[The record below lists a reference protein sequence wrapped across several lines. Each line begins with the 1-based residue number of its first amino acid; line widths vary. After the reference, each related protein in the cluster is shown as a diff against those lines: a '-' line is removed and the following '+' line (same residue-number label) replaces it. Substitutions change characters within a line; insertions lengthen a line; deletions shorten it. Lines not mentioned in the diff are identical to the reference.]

1 MRGAAGKLAGMLSTS
16 RILSVLLLGLG
27 VALLVAGLVVP
38 RFIHADGRMPL
49 DPAATTWTLR
59 DDGAQTRLM
68 TDPDGRVLEAPVTR
82 QLHLEV
88 QNPADGDE
96 ATVRIGDT
104 FLRES
109 RQEELDRL
117 ISAQVWS
124 YRLDRLD
131 GSATSPATL
140 TDQIGSPG
148 LQVDVEGVWLKFPTD
163 AQQTTYEVFDPR
175 LRQARPALFAESL
188 EMAGREV
195 YRYRQEIGPTNL
207 AQLYADW
214 RNTTVFAQED
224 GGTSPGYL
232 FYSVTR
238 DFLVDQRSGMVVEV
252 REDIEEFY
260 GDAEGQPREQVL
272 SFQGRMTQPQVDV
285 LLEQASEINDGTT
298 AQLVRWIA
306 IGVGA
311 VLAVAGLAGSLG
323 AFGGRR
329 ARHS

>member
-1 MRGAAGKLAGMLSTS
+1 MLSTS

-27 VALLVAGLVVP
+27 VALLVAGLAAP
-38 RFIHADGRMPL
+38 RFIPADGRMPL
-49 DPAATTWTLR
+49 DLAATTWTLR
-59 DDGAQTRLM
+59 DDEAQTRLM
-68 TDPDGRVLEAPVTR
+68 TDPAGRVLEVPVTR

-88 QNPADGDE
+88 QNPANEDE

-109 RQEELDRL
+109 RQAELDRL

-131 GSATSPATL
+131 GSATSPARL

-148 LQVDVEGVWLKFPTD
+148 VQTDVEGVWLKFPTD
-163 AQQTTYEVFDPR
+163 AGQTTYEVFDPR
-175 LRQARPALFAESL
+175 LRQARPAVFAESL
-188 EMAGREV
+188 ELAGREV
-195 YRYRQEIGPTNL
+195 YRYRQEVEPTNL
-207 AQLYADW
+207 AQLYANW
-214 RNTTVFAQED
+214 RNTTVFPEED

-238 DFLVDQRSGMVVEV
+238 DLFVDQRTGMVVEV
-252 REDIEEFY
+252 RENIEEFY

-272 SFQGRMTQPQVDV
+272 SFEGRMAQAQIDA
-285 LLEQASEINDGTT
+285 LLEQAAEINDGET
-298 AQLVRWIA
+298 ARLVRWIA
-306 IGVGA
+306 LGGGA
-311 VLAVAGLAGSLG
+311 VLAVVGLAGSLG

-329 ARHS
+329 ERHSG

>member
-163 AQQTTYEVFDPR
+163 AQQTDR
-175 LRQARPALFAESL
+175 K
-188 EMAGREV
+188 
-195 YRYRQEIGPTNL
+195 
-207 AQLYADW
+207 
-214 RNTTVFAQED
+214 
-224 GGTSPGYL
+224 
-232 FYSVTR
+232 SV
-238 DFLVDQRSGMVVEV
+238 V
-252 REDIEEFY
+252 
-260 GDAEGQPREQVL
+260 
-272 SFQGRMTQPQVDV
+272 
-285 LLEQASEINDGTT
+285 
-298 AQLVRWIA
+298 
-306 IGVGA
+306 
-311 VLAVAGLAGSLG
+311 
-323 AFGGRR
+323 
-329 ARHS
+329 